1 MSKGRQ
7 HKDQKFPLTPDEL
20 QVFRGQRLWL
30 HLEEMLQNQLELELE
45 RIQTP
50 VSSDTLSSHNVRIGR
65 IQMLRELISYPD
77 RINNLSSKKA

>member
-1 MSKGRQ
+1 
-7 HKDQKFPLTPDEL
+7 
-20 QVFRGQRLWL
+20 
-30 HLEEMLQNQLELELE
+30 LELE